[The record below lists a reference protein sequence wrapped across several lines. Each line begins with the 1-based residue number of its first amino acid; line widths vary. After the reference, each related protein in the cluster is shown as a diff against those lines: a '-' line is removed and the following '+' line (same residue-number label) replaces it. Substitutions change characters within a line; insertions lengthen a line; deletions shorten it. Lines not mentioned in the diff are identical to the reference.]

1 MAAGKIAACGF
12 DVFSQE
18 PCLDSPLHEFDQAV
32 LTPHLAGSTY
42 EAQMRAGV
50 QIAEYVTAGLEGSIV
65 PTAINVA
72 SVPPE
77 ILDSVGPYIP
87 ACQLMGSTL
96 AQIGKDIPTTLV
108 ITASGALAG
117 QDSKLRVGKIGIK
130 FHSKHKSL
138 QL

>member
-1 MAAGKIAACGF
+1 
-12 DVFSQE
+12 
-18 PCLDSPLHEFDQAV
+18 
-32 LTPHLAGSTY
+32 
-42 EAQMRAGV
+42 MRAGV

-77 ILDSVGPYIP
+77 ILRFGGPYIP

-117 QDSKLRVGKIGIK
+117 QDSKLLTAGVLDGMLSYRSSMRVTSDNAIAIAKRHGIRVEMRDNVDAG
-130 FHSKHKSL
+130 SIPPRST
-138 QL
+138 